1 LWNELISGIGPTFAM
16 RHDLTVEA
24 SDILQLA
31 LKRGEQSTMSQA
43 YQQDG
48 DEPVRSSHESENPLG
63 IAPAPSKELTVVL
76 THETY
81 MRRAIAYARVALT
94 NGDTPVGSLVV
105 REGKV
110 IAEGVESVKKKMDIS
125 AHAEL
130 ISIRNACFALGT
142 FDLSGCVLYTT
153 AEPCF
158 MCSYA
163 VRQTHISKV
172 VIGRPTT
179 STGGISSR
187 HPILTDPWISIW
199 EQPPDIVSGILEA
212 ECLALYS

>member
-1 LWNELISGIGPTFAM
+1 
-16 RHDLTVEA
+16 
-24 SDILQLA
+24 
-31 LKRGEQSTMSQA
+31 
-43 YQQDG
+43 
-48 DEPVRSSHESENPLG
+48 
-63 IAPAPSKELTVVL
+63 
-76 THETY
+76 

-94 NGDTPVGSLVV
+94 NGDTPVGSLAV

-130 ISIRNACFALGT
+130 IFIRNACFALRT
-142 FDLSGCVLYTT
+142 FDLSGSVLYTT

-172 VIGRPTT
+172 IIGRPTT
-179 STGGISSR
+179 GTGGISSR
-187 HPILTDPWISIW
+187 HSILSDPRIAIW
-199 EQPPDIVSGILEA
+199 DQPPDIASGILEA
-212 ECLALYS
+212 ERLALYA